1 MSNDHSHDHAHA
13 EHHHEE
19 SFISKYVFSMDHKMI
34 ARQFLVTAIFMA
46 LAAMTMST
54 LFRLQLAWPDEG
66 FKITNLILGDKWA
79 PGGKMSSE
87 IYLGLVTI
95 HGTILVF
102 FVLTGGLSGTFANL
116 LIPYQVG
123 ARDMASPFLNMLS
136 YQFFF
141 WASVIMLGSMFL
153 PTGPAAP
160 GWTIYPPL
168 SALPEAMAGSGNGM
182 TLWLIS
188 MSMFIVSALLAG
200 LNYIITVLN
209 LRAVGMTM
217 LRLPLTVWALL
228 ITAVLGVLSFPVL
241 LSAVLLLIFDRTI
254 GTSFYLSD
262 IYINGHPLEHAGGSP
277 ILFQHL
283 FGSSVTRKY
292 TLSFFLLW
300 ELCQKLLPLI
310 RASLFSDT
318 KP

>member
-1 MSNDHSHDHAHA
+1 
-13 EHHHEE
+13 
-19 SFISKYVFSMDHKMI
+19 MDHKVI
-34 ARQFLVTAIFMA
+34 ARQFLITAIFMA

-54 LFRLQLAWPDEG
+54 LFRLQLAWPDEK
-66 FKITNLILGDKWA
+66 FSIMNWILGDKWA
-79 PGGKMSSE
+79 PDGKMTPD

-116 LIPYQVG
+116 LIPYQIG

-136 YQFFF
+136 YHFFF
-141 WASVIMLGSMFL
+141 WASVVMLASMFI

-168 SALPEAMAGSGNGM
+168 SALPEAMPGSGLGM

-188 MSMFIVSALLAG
+188 MSLFIVSALLAG

-209 LRAVGMTM
+209 LRTKGMTM
-217 LRLPLTVWALL
+217 MRLPLTVWALL

-241 LSAVLLLIFDRTI
+241 FACVLLLIFDRTI

-262 IYINGHPLEHAGGSP
+262 IFVNGKPLEYMGGSP

-283 FGSSVTRKY
+283 FW
-292 TLSFFLLW
+292 FLGHP
-300 ELCQKLLPLI
+300 EV
-310 RASLFSDT
+310 
-318 KP
+318 